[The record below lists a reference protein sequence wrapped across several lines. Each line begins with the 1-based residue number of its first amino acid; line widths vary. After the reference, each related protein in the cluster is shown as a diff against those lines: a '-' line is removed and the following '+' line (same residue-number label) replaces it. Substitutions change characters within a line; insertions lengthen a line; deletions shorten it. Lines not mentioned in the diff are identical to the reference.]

1 MCYELY
7 DKKGSLRIIIDTG
20 VKNKNLKSVAE
31 CLDEMADY
39 IVNNGVDHILKKD
52 YKLLIDMADN
62 KDKYVRENSLKVFA
76 EIYTVLGE
84 KIWTYLKD
92 IPLKVK
98 GLLEQRFKTVS
109 KKTGGLGASINSA
122 KGGLEN
128 SLAFNK
134 GSKGRNSIAP
144 GLTSSLGGLK
154 GM

>member
-98 GLLEQRFKTVS
+98 GLLE
-109 KKTGGLGASINSA
+109 
-122 KGGLEN
+122 
-128 SLAFNK
+128 
-134 GSKGRNSIAP
+134 
-144 GLTSSLGGLK
+144 
-154 GM
+154 